1 MSCHRSEPSTVH
13 RSSALPS
20 EGRRPSSPATG
31 RDALR
36 SATPGQGAP
45 SSRHDAG
52 PPIGPGRRCRP
63 AGTAPHFRE
72 GGADA
77 AGSDL
82 EAATGSRAS
91 RCDPARSAPWYVDGH
106 GSPRRRVA
114 EKRDPSVPPPPGG
127 HRRRAPTPQ
136 GAVRRR
142 RRCRPSSRTTEVRSD
157 PDRAIR
163 APIMSLN
170 HLRVRDI
177 ETTTPTV
184 EPSPADR
191 TPENDAGGTAQEDT
205 VPPATALR
213 HSPTTTARAGG
224 PGPRPARRHV
234 AAKRD
239 PPVLPASS
247 PASALL
253 RLSARLSVVESPL
266 RPSSG
271 SDERCLRRVRPKRF
285 MLRPC
290 RRFRPRAP
298 GCSVLAVPPSHGAI
312 SWTRPCPTSSKRL
325 PKR

>member
-72 GGADA
+72 RGADA

-91 RCDPARSAPWYVDGH
+91 RCGPARSAPWYVDGH

-163 APIMSLN
+163 APIMSLS
-170 HLRVRDI
+170 HLRIRDI
-177 ETTTPTV
+177 ERGSGASSIVSWDPRVLSMRSPYSDAPAASCVSSALFRRILSNVSETATTT
-184 EPSPADR
+184 R
-191 TPENDAGGTAQEDT
+191 
-205 VPPATALR
+205 
-213 HSPTTTARAGG
+213 
-224 PGPRPARRHV
+224 
-234 AAKRD
+234 
-239 PPVLPASS
+239 
-247 PASALL
+247 
-253 RLSARLSVVESPL
+253 
-266 RPSSG
+266 
-271 SDERCLRRVRPKRF
+271 
-285 MLRPC
+285 
-290 RRFRPRAP
+290 
-298 GCSVLAVPPSHGAI
+298 
-312 SWTRPCPTSSKRL
+312 
-325 PKR
+325 